1 METKTPSL
9 DRLITSYL
17 MCCQTEGKS
26 PKTIEWYGSNL
37 KRLCSFLRCRS
48 YSLRVEEINM
58 AEIRE
63 FIYHLQN
70 EAVRWANSRY
80 IKDGSNLSPYSVQGY
95 VRSIKAFWS
104 WLTLEGY
111 ASQNVMH
118 RLRLPK
124 VPKKVVA
131 TFAPEQIDKLLRTLD
146 AKTASGF
153 RDRVIMLILLDTGI
167 RLSELVGLRLED
179 VDSEQSCFLV
189 RGKGD
194 KERIVPFGAQV
205 RRALWRYLSHFRGN
219 FDELKVHELFI
230 SETGIPLKPRAVQ
243 SMLRRLGER
252 AGISGVRCS
261 PHTFRHTFAKQYLMC
276 GGDVFSLQRILGHSS
291 LEVVKMYVN
300 LASSDISIQHRK
312 FSPVDNLYLVR
323 GRQSSRILPVYP
335 VFNRESRTVNRNDRN
350 FRKFTKLISK

>member
-1 METKTPSL
+1 METKRPSV
-9 DRLITSYL
+9 DRLIDSYL
-17 MCCQTEGKS
+17 MCCETEGKS
-26 PKTIEWYGSNL
+26 PKTIEWYGANL
-37 KRLCSFLRCRS
+37 KRLCDFLRCRG
-48 YSLRVEEINM
+48 YSLRVAEISV

-63 FIYHLQN
+63 FIYYLQN
-70 EAVRWANSRY
+70 EAMRWAGSRY
-80 IKDGSNLSPYSVQGY
+80 VKDGSNLSPYSVQGY

-111 ASQNVMH
+111 TSQNVMY

-146 AKTASGF
+146 VKTARGF
-153 RDRVIMLILLDTGI
+153 RDHVIMLILLDTGI

-179 VDSEQSCFLV
+179 VDFEQSCFLV
-189 RGKGD
+189 RGKGN

-205 RRALWRYLSHFRGN
+205 RRALWRYLSHFREN
-219 FDELKVHELFI
+219 FDGLKVHELFI

-261 PHTFRHTFAKQYLMC
+261 PHILRYTFAVNYLRG
-276 GGDVFSLQRILGHSS
+276 GGDVFTLQRILGHST
-291 LEVVKMYVN
+291 
-300 LASSDISIQHRK
+300 SDMTRHYAKVANSDVERGMK
-312 FSPVDNLYLVR
+312 AFSP
-323 GRQSSRILPVYP
+323 I
-335 VFNRESRTVNRNDRN
+335 ESLRLGD
-350 FRKFTKLISK
+350 